1 MNEMRQLAC
10 EGLIR
15 RFAESHYY
23 FPFMLKGSFLT
34 RQYFPA
40 HIERKPQDL
49 DWVCLK
55 PLVDRNFV
63 EDHLNEW
70 MNYLTTVDLNDG
82 IRYEAFSKQHYW
94 WELDYVMSDDFP
106 TVTTSI
112 LAWVNGQKID
122 VDIDVSFNL
131 KITDIQKSLTYCPFV
146 GRSFK
151 LSQTPSLA
159 TQIAWKLHQCIVN
172 PRFKDIFDLTYVL
185 KHLSFKNTY
194 AQLSTIETLKA
205 ECERDG
211 IILEDYLSPK
221 KLILVDARRALSQRW
236 KAEKSEFEFS
246 KSKNIPE
253 NFEKFWNDFTQ
264 SLFDTGL
271 LMLID

>member
-15 RFAESHYY
+15 RFAKSHHY

-40 HIERKPQDL
+40 YIERKPQDL

-55 PLVDRNFV
+55 PLVDRSFV

-82 IRYEAFSKQHYW
+82 IRYEAFSKEHYW

-106 TVTTSI
+106 TVSTSI
-112 LAWVNGQKID
+112 LAWINGQKID
-122 VDIDVSFNL
+122 VNIDVSFNL
-131 KITDIQKSLTYCPFV
+131 KISDFQYNLTYIPLV
-146 GRSFK
+146 GKNFN

-172 PRFKDIFDLTYVL
+172 PRFKDIFDLTYLL
-185 KHLSFKNTY
+185 KHSSFKNIN

-221 KLILVDARRALSQRW
+221 KLILADARRELSQRW
-236 KAEKSEFEFS
+236 KAEKSEFGFTDS
-246 KSKNIPE
+246 KHIPK
-253 NFEKFWNDFTQ
+253 NFEKFWDNFTQ
-264 SLFDTGL
+264 SLFDVGL
-271 LMLID
+271 LELN